1 VLLTDSSEV
10 GSRQPDL
17 CTKGTASQAAE
28 KRGLLKG
35 TGYLAAASIARTYL
49 IENKSGFSRR
59 GVVFTCNR
67 DFSRSLFDQT
77 VDLDS
82 PV

>member
-1 VLLTDSSEV
+1 VLLTDSSKL

-28 KRGLLKG
+28 KRELLKG
-35 TGYLAAASIARTYL
+35 TGTSPQRALARTYL

-59 GVVFTCNR
+59 GAAFTRNR
-67 DFSRSLFDQT
+67 DFSAARSTKQLI
-77 VDLDS
+77 
-82 PV
+82 